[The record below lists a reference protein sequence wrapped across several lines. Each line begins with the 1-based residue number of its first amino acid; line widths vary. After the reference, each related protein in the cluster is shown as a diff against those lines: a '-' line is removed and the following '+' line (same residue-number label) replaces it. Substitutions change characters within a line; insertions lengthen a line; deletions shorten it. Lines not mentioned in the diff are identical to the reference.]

1 MRQLNKKAWSLILTL
16 CIAISMVIVPAAT
29 VNAAADETGSTAA
42 ADYGLVEKAQDGAI
56 LHAFNWSYNAV
67 KSNLQAIAQAGYS
80 SVQVSPVQKPKD
92 FNAGWADVK
101 GQWWK
106 LYQPVTLDFADG
118 STWLGTKSD
127 FKAMCDAADQYG
139 IKIIVDIVANH
150 LGNINGTGNSMS
162 DISTQVPSDLR
173 NNSSYWHINSEWAN
187 DDNNRWKM
195 TQGSIGMPDLNTG
208 NSYIQQKVLGLLNTC
223 IDLGADG
230 FRFDAAKHIE
240 LPNDSG
246 CGSSF
251 WPTVINGSK
260 SHAGGREIF
269 YYGEIL
275 NGAGT
280 AISNYTQYISITDNY
295 SGDAKLV
302 AAQNGNAQG
311 LADSSLSKG
320 AAANKTVMWVESHDT
335 YMGDS
340 GSAGIGNTSGV
351 SDAVIKKAWA
361 ITGSRGGIASLF
373 FARPGSAKMG
383 QASTD
388 TTWKDKS
395 VAEVNKFKNY
405 FNGQGEYIS
414 SSGDV
419 AYNERGTS
427 GVVIAKLGGG
437 GSVSVPARKMQ
448 NGTYTDQVTGNKFT
462 VSNGTISGTV
472 GSDGIAVV
480 YNAVTV
486 TEPAN
491 TISRQGGTFTS
502 DTLSLTLGLTN
513 ATSGT
518 YQINNGTKTTYTKDT
533 NITIGSGVAYNTP
546 IIVKLTATDGKQTTE
561 ASYTFTKK
569 DPAAGT
575 YIYFDNS
582 ATNWSTVNCYV
593 YDDSGS
599 QEIKNAAWPGV
610 QMTKDSSGLYVY
622 EVPENLQN
630 GKVLFNAGPSGP
642 QIPAQDQPGLEI
654 GGSSKLYQN
663 GDWMDYEPEKPTDP
677 DTKPT
682 DPDTKPTDP
691 DTKPTDPT
699 IVTYMLGDANGDKLV
714 NLSDVLRMQNHLA
727 AKLVM
732 TSAEQIAADVDRSGK
747 VDLADVLEIQKYLAN
762 MSANDEIGKIFTI
775 GTDPTN
781 PDTKPTAPETD
792 PTEPPTVTQ
801 PTEPD
806 TKPTDP
812 PVGNTVTLYFS
823 NAANWD
829 KVFLYA
835 WSSSDGQQ
843 NGSWPGQ
850 EMTAVGKNEFNET
863 IYKVVINLA
872 QYDNIIFNNGN
883 QTQTQDIP
891 VSAASDGKGFY
902 CDMNI
907 RDSQGHYGYGTY
919 DFDPSFII
927 PG

>member
-1 MRQLNKKAWSLILTL
+1 MGGMFIMKQLNKKAWSLILTL
-16 CIAISMVIVPAAT
+16 CIAFSMVFVPATVHAAT
-29 VNAAADETGSTAA
+29 DQSDSTAA

-67 KSNLQAIAQAGYS
+67 RENLQTIAQAGFS

-92 FNAGWADVK
+92 YSLSWTDVQ

-106 LYQPVTLDFADG
+106 LYQPVTLDFSDG
-118 STWLGTKSD
+118 NTWLGTKAD
-127 FKAMCDAADQYG
+127 FKAMCDAAEQYG

-150 LGNINGTGNSMS
+150 LGNISGTGNNMN
-162 DISTQVPSDLR
+162 DISTQVPSELR

-187 DDNNRWKM
+187 DGSRWSM

-208 NSYIQQKVLGLLNTC
+208 NSYIQQKVLSLLNTC

-246 CGSSF
+246 CGSNF

-260 SHAGGREIF
+260 SHAGSHEIF

-275 NGAGT
+275 NTAGT
-280 AISNYTQYISITDNY
+280 AISNYTQYMSVTDNY

-302 AAQNGNAQG
+302 AARNGNAQG

-320 AAANKTVMWVESHDT
+320 AATNKTVLWVESHDT
-335 YMGDS
+335 YMGDA

-351 SDAVIKKAWA
+351 SDSVIKKAWA
-361 ITGSRGGIASLF
+361 ITGSRGSIATLF
-373 FARPGSAKMG
+373 FARPGSARMG
-383 QASTD
+383 EASTN

-405 FNGQGEYIS
+405 FNGQSEYLS

-419 AYNERGTS
+419 AYNERGTT
-427 GVVIAKLGGG
+427 GVVISKMSGG
-437 GSVSVPARKMQ
+437 GSISVPANKMQ
-448 NGTYTDQVTGNKFT
+448 NGTYTDKITGNTFT
-462 VSNGTISGTV
+462 VSNGKISGTV

-480 YNAVTV
+480 YNAVT
-486 TEPAN
+486 EPKN
-491 TISRQGGTFTS
+491 TISKQGGSFTT
-502 DTLSLTLGLTN
+502 DTLSLTLGLSN

-533 NITIGSGVAYNTP
+533 TITIGSGIAYGTA
-546 IIVKLTATDGKQTTE
+546 IVVKLTATDGNQTTE

-582 ATNWSTVNCYV
+582 STNWNSVYCYV

-599 QEIKNAAWPGV
+599 QVIENAAWPGV

-630 GKVLFNAGPSGP
+630 GRVLFNAGSSGP
-642 QIPAQDQPGLEI
+642 QIPEQNQPGFEI

-663 GDWMDYEPEKPTDP
+663 GEWKDYEPEKPTDP
-677 DTKPT
+677 DTIPT
-682 DPDTKPTDP
+682 DPDTTPTNP
-691 DTKPTDPT
+691 SGE
-699 IVTYMLGDANGDKLV
+699 TYMLGDANGDNQV
-714 NLSDVLRMQNHLA
+714 NLSDVLRIQNYLA

-732 TSAEQIAADVDRSGK
+732 ASTEKIAADVDRSGK
-747 VDLADVLEIQKYLAN
+747 VDMTDVLEIQKYLAN
-762 MSANDEIGKIFTI
+762 MSDNQEIGKIFTI
-775 GTDPTN
+775 SGTPTDPDTN
-781 PDTKPTAPETD
+781 PTSPDTD
-792 PTEPPTVTQ
+792 PTEPTVT
-801 PTEPD
+801 PPTDPGTEP
-806 TKPTDP
+806 TNP
-812 PVGNTVTLYFS
+812 PVGNTITLYYS
-823 NAANWD
+823 NSANWD

-835 WSSSDGQQ
+835 WRSSDGQQ

-850 EMTAVGKNEFNET
+850 EMTAIGKNSYNET
-863 IYKVVINLA
+863 IYKVVIDLS

-883 QTQTQDIP
+883 QMQTQDIP
-891 VSAASDGKGFY
+891 ISAAYDGKGFY
-902 CDMNI
+902 CDLNI
-907 RDSQGHYGYGTY
+907 QDSNGHYGYGTY
-919 DFDPSFII
+919 DFDPSFIV
-927 PG
+927 